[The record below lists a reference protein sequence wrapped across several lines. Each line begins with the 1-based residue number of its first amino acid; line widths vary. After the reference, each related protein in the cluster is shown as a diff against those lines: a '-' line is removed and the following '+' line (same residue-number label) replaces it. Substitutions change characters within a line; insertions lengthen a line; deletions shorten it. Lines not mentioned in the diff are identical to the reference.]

1 MDIIILAVSILIVF
15 IAVIGYDHY
24 IAGRFYPRV
33 TEGEEYEG
41 PPEISEEWEVKA
53 VKASKVGDYLI
64 VTTVLAPRNG
74 SGESS
79 VEIDD
84 PSLLIPLAYMSKNVK
99 REEVI
104 S

>member
-1 MDIIILAVSILIVF
+1 VDVLILAVSLVIVF

-24 IAGRFYPRV
+24 IAGKFHSHV
-33 TEGEEYEG
+33 AEDEGYEG
-41 PPEISEEWEVKA
+41 STEINDEWEVKA

-74 SGESS
+74 SGESR